1 MSIICKSTWRASLSI
16 ATLLLL
22 VVVENVAAG
31 QHSNPSEAI
40 IPPSFP
46 EPGLTRDNLPG
57 QTNGILPLETVL
69 ELVTLTDPQI
79 LEALSR
85 YRSVKAERAVATS
98 GFLPKIGMEL
108 SAGPEMTD
116 GVDTNDVSEE
126 LTAATATVYARQNIY
141 SGGHTT
147 AFTNET
153 DARIL
158 SAAWEALTV
167 ANRVFLDTTEAYI
180 NVLQAREMLEISQAN
195 VATQEK
201 ILAQVHEKTAAGFNR
216 LSDLSN
222 SEARLALARANFIS
236 RQQDLNQA
244 VVKFHRQFG
253 RLLRP
258 EQFVLPEPAFH
269 FPDSVDETV
278 DLALRY
284 HPALEVAKYNIQ
296 VRKFSYEKSKAAF
309 LPSLDLELNAQH
321 RADTNGEEGETDQAS
336 AMLKLSYT
344 FFDGGARK
352 GEKIKSHENLRKEYQ
367 HAYTE
372 RRNVNESARLAWNI
386 MDAEKHKERYLSDYV
401 NLSVKTLEAFKEEY
415 YIGRRTL
422 LDLLDMENEFDAA
435 KNAKALSRYSNLI
448 AHYRISQATGMLLHE
463 YDTGL
468 QEKVNL
474 PTLKPMELTGYPELN
489 RNRDDDTV
497 ADLAD
502 QCDNSIYG
510 ATTLASG
517 CGEVRPI
524 TVGYQKPTELTPYIM
539 PLAASQPEEATP
551 EPPPALPPLSHIQP
565 AAGTPLEL
573 DMKIDR
579 NKEEQEFHLDIIH
592 FEYDSAKLT
601 PASLEKLSYIT
612 AQLKEAKGF
621 DIEIIG
627 HTDAWGTDAYN
638 QPLSVARAKS
648 VYQELIR
655 LGIDKE
661 DLSFSGRGASEP
673 RVSNNT
679 AAGRQQNRRIEF
691 KLTKTVRAQE
701 ESSPPATTISSEA
714 DKTSNPE
721 KESGTTE
728 PPALRIDP
736 SRDKQAFL
744 LDGINFEY
752 DSATLVP
759 ESQQQLA
766 AVAAQLKTA
775 DDFVVEIIGHTDG
788 WGIDAYNQPLSV
800 NRAKSVRDELVM
812 LGLNPANLSFTGRG
826 ASEPRASNDTAT
838 GRRLN
843 RRIEFN
849 LTRK

>member
-1 MSIICKSTWRASLSI
+1 MWRAALSV
-16 ATLLLL
+16 AMLLLI
-22 VVVENVAAG
+22 VVVENVAA
-31 QHSNPSEAI
+31 SENSKPSEAI
-40 IPPSFP
+40 IPLPFL
-46 EPGLTRDNLPG
+46 ERDLTGDKQHLDLPG
-57 QTNGILPLETVL
+57 QTNGVLPLETVL

-98 GFLPKIGMEL
+98 GFLPKIGMEIA
-108 SAGPEMTD
+108 AGPEMTD

-147 AFTNET
+147 ALTNET

-167 ANRVFLDTTEAYI
+167 ANRVFLDSTEAYI

-201 ILAQVHEKTAAGFNR
+201 ILAQVHEKTKAGFNR

-244 VVKFHRQFG
+244 LVKFHRQFG

-258 EQFVLPEPAFH
+258 EQFVLPEPAFN

-278 DLALRY
+278 ALALRY
-284 HPALEVAKYNIQ
+284 HPALEVAKHNIQ

-321 RADTNGEEGETDQAS
+321 RSDINGEEGETDQAS
-336 AMLKLSYT
+336 AMLKFSYT

-367 HAYTE
+367 HAYVE

-386 MDAEKHKERYLSDYV
+386 MDAEKNKERYLNDYV
-401 NLSVKTLEAFKEEY
+401 DLSVKTLEAFKEEY

-468 QEKVNL
+468 QDKVDL
-474 PTLKPMELTGYPELN
+474 PALKPMELSGYPELD
-489 RNRDDDTV
+489 RNRDADTALDV
-497 ADLAD
+497 AD
-502 QCDNSIYG
+502 QCDNSIHG

-517 CGEVRPI
+517 CGEARPI
-524 TVGYQKPTELTPYIM
+524 TVGYQKPTEISPYIM
-539 PLAASQPEEATP
+539 PLAVSPPEEEKP
-551 EPPPALPPLSHIQP
+551 EPPPAIPVPSQIQP
-565 AAGTPLEL
+565 VAGTPIEL

-579 NKEEQEFHLDIIH
+579 NKEEQEFHLDMIH

-601 PASLEKLSYIT
+601 PASLEKLGYIC
-612 AQLKEAKGF
+612 AQLKEATGF
-621 DIEIIG
+621 NIEIVG

-638 QPLSVARAKS
+638 QPLSEKRAKS
-648 VYQELIR
+648 VHKELIR
-655 LGIDKE
+655 LGIPARE
-661 DLSFSGRGASEP
+661 LSFSGRGSSEP

-679 AAGRQQNRRIEF
+679 ADGRRQNRRIEF
-691 KLTKTVRAQE
+691 KLTKSLQAQE
-701 ESSPPATTISSEA
+701 ESAPPPTTISSEA
-714 DKTSNPE
+714 DTAATPAEKGSATPE
-721 KESGTTE
+721 A
-728 PPALRIDP
+728 PALNIDP
-736 SRDKQAFL
+736 DRDKQAFL
-744 LDGINFEY
+744 LEGINFEY
-752 DSATLVP
+752 DSAKLVP

-766 AVAAQLKTA
+766 AVAAQLKTT
-775 DDFVVEIIGHTDG
+775 DDFVVEVIGHTDA
-788 WGIDAYNQPLSV
+788 WGVEAYNQPLSV
-800 NRAKSVRDELVM
+800 NRAKSVHDELVM
-812 LGLNPANLSFTGRG
+812 LGLDPADLTFSGRG
-826 ASEPRASNDTAT
+826 ASEPRASNDTAV

-843 RRIEFN
+843 RRIEFT
-849 LTRK
+849 LSRK